1 MNPLAPTGGRLV
13 RRGRLLRRSVRLGL
27 GVFTAALVI
36 AAVASASPG
45 KGAVRVPV
53 GNAPFDL
60 DASVCGFPIHV
71 GVVADKEYV
80 IHDTTLADGTEV
92 VQITGKLF
100 LSFTNVDTGKT
111 IVENVSGPGT
121 ETFPPDGSFVFHGL
135 GNGVFIF
142 DQSSQASI
150 GEPGL
155 VFWSGKLVVT
165 FPPTGPAQS
174 FTLSGNQTNGCAL
187 LGP

>member
-1 MNPLAPTGGRLV
+1 
-13 RRGRLLRRSVRLGL
+13 
-27 GVFTAALVI
+27 VF

-45 KGAVRVPV
+45 NGAVRVPV
-53 GNAPFDL
+53 GNAPFDI

-92 VQITGKLF
+92 VQITGKLV
-100 LSFTNVDTGKT
+100 LSFTNVDTGKA
-111 IVENVSGPGT
+111 IVENVSGPAT
-121 ETFPPDGSFVFHGL
+121 ETVPPDGSFVFHGL

-142 DQSSQASI
+142 SPGDQASI

-155 VFWSGKLVVT
+155 VFWSGKLIVT